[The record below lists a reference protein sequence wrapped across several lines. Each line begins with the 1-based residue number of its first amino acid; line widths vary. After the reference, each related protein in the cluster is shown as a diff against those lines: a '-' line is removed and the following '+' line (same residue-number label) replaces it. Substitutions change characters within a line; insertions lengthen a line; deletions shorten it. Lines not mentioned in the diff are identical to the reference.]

1 MVTIE
6 TYATLPEAAQAM
18 GERVQYLAG
27 GTLLM
32 RAVNYGDQSFER
44 IVRARQ
50 VSREIRTDAG
60 GIRIGAGATMADV
73 LAAREVDFL
82 HPVARLIGGPAVRNM
97 ATVGG
102 NLFARSPFGDLAT
115 ALLAL
120 DAQVVRTGG
129 AAEPIESFLA
139 ARDRPRG
146 LVEAVI
152 VPRPGSAE
160 FRYAKITRIR
170 PKGAAMMSIAVWL
183 RGGSR
188 PSDPRIAWGNMGTVP
203 LRARAAE
210 RALHG
215 ASLDPSGIAAA
226 LAVACDGLDPQDDA
240 LATAWYRREVAPVH
254 LKRLL
259 LQGGR

>member
-1 MVTIE
+1 MLTVE
-6 TYATLPEAAQAM
+6 SFATLPEAAAAM
-18 GERVQYLAG
+18 GDRVQYLGG

-32 RAVNYGDQSFER
+32 RAVNFGDQSFDR

-50 VSREIRTDAG
+50 VPREIRAESG
-60 GIRIGAGATMADV
+60 GIRIGAGVTMADL
-73 LAAREVDFL
+73 LASRDVDFL
-82 HPVARLIGGPAVRNM
+82 HPVGRLIGGGPAIRNM

-102 NLFARSPFGDLAT
+102 NLFAGGDLAT

-120 DAQVVRTGG
+120 DAQVVRSGG

-139 ARDRPRG
+139 SRDRPRG

-152 VPRPGSAE
+152 VPRAVTGE
-160 FRYAKITRIR
+160 FRFAKITRIR
-170 PKGAAMMSIAVWL
+170 PKGAAVMSIAVWL

-188 PSDPRIAWGNMGTVP
+188 PSEPRIAWGNMAPRP

-210 RALHG
+210 RALNG
-215 ASLDPSGIAAA
+215 ASLNAAGIAAA
-226 LAVACDGLDPQDDA
+226 LAVTCDGLAPKDDE
-240 LATAWYRREVAPVH
+240 LATEWYRREVAPVH